1 MAEPDTYEELIEA
14 LKQFDYDQDGRITVS
29 EFRYFMCKMGD
40 PFEE

>member
-1 MAEPDTYEELIEA
+1 MTEPDTYEELIEA
-14 LKQFDYDQDGRITVS
+14 LKQYNYDQDCRKRVS